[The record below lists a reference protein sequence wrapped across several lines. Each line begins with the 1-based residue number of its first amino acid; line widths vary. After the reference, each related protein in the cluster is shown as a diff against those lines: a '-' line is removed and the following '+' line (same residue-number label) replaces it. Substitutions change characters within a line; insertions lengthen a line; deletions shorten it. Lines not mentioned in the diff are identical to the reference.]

1 MSSILKVISLPPEW
15 FELLLHELED
25 ELSRCKGCSCGFC
38 FLRSL
43 LLLLLVLAVAFCG
56 IEYMGRTPRLVPGSG
71 PTAAAA
77 APVRLLPN
85 VLSLGAGNRGG
96 DTGKDLPGT
105 DLDSTSGRLD
115 GGAGAPAN

>member
-25 ELSRCKGCSCGFC
+25 ELSRCKGCSCALC
-38 FLRSL
+38 FLRS

-71 PTAAAA
+71 PTAAA